1 MPSERQR
8 NEKTDAI
15 GTTAES
21 DRLKRNARSDK
32 MEYAPISETI
42 DSGQPYCQ
50 TRGNR
55 KKDQISMEKREKA
68 WKY

>member
-32 MEYAPISETI
+32 MEYAVVIVKE
-42 DSGQPYCQ
+42 GW
-50 TRGNR
+50 
-55 KKDQISMEKREKA
+55 E
-68 WKY
+68 

>member
-1 MPSERQR
+1 LPSERQR

-32 MEYAPISETI
+32 MEYALRQVGFNLETAVG
-42 DSGQPYCQ
+42 SGQ
-50 TRGNR
+50 
-55 KKDQISMEKREKA
+55 KA
-68 WKY
+68 QSFEP